1 MFPILNILAALPWR
15 LIAAGAF
22 AAVLFAGGCQ
32 FGANRVT
39 AKWDSEKAATSQA
52 VAKQAEHV
60 VAVTVQQSIINQ
72 EISNDFQKAKAAI
85 AADRRHLLARVPVR
99 VRVEATD
106 YPGPVPA
113 VPSVA
118 AGADAATA
126 DPVPATERS
135 GPSNACERLA
145 EDAALTTLLVVEFQR
160 WYRMYGNA
168 RGRLTPPISFISD

>member
-15 LIAAGAF
+15 LIGASVL
-22 AAVLFAGGCQ
+22 ATALFAGGCQ

-39 AKWDSEKAATSQA
+39 AQWDAEKVATSQA

-60 VAVTVQQSIINQ
+60 AAVTVQQSTINQ
-72 EISNDFQKAKAAI
+72 EISNQFQKAKAAI
-85 AADRRHLLARVPVR
+85 AADRQHLLARVPVR
-99 VRVEATD
+99 VRVDAPD
-106 YPGPVPA
+106 HPGPVPA

-135 GPSNACERLA
+135 GPSNACEKLA
-145 EDAALTTLLVVEFQR
+145 EDAAQTTLMVVEFQR
-160 WYRMYGNA
+160 WYRDQREANA
-168 RGRLTPPISFISD
+168 NP